1 MRLFR
6 TVLRHVGDVT
16 RRRLLL
22 AVVASCLL
30 APIEIAGVALV
41 VPLMELFSD
50 GEISGGAAGAVS
62 RWTGV
67 TDPDDLALVLGVAI
81 VLLFAARALATLVV
95 RWWTLGTLFDAE
107 RDAATRM
114 LRGYL
119 DEPYERHLSRNSAEI
134 LRTLQ
139 LSVDQTFGVYVAA
152 TLNVFAEVLVGASIL
167 GLLLVIQP
175 VPTFILA
182 GYFALV
188 GPLYLRFVQRRAYGI
203 GNRMQDLSRD
213 SILVARD
220 ALDGVKELTVLQ
232 RESEFLRRFHIVRTE
247 TGSVRRWMQFL
258 REAPRFM
265 IEILFLV
272 GITVLLAALAFG
284 GASDDLVPAL
294 GVFVA
299 AGFRLMP
306 PLGRLMSA
314 QSAMRSSAAAV
325 EIVTGELSRFEA
337 DSAGRQSAVEQDVCF
352 DHELVFDG
360 VTFQHA
366 QASRPSIRDLT
377 VSIQPGESV
386 AIVGP
391 SGAGKTTLVDLVLGL
406 HRPTEGR
413 VLVDGVPIEAC
424 VRSWRSLIGYVPQ
437 DVYLVDGSLR
447 ENIALGVQ
455 VDHIDEEATLR
466 AIERAQLRDFVG
478 SLDHGLD
485 TEVGERGTRLSG
497 GQRQRIGIA
506 RALYSNP
513 RLLIL
518 DEATSALDGETE
530 ARIGAT
536 IAELRADITVIAI
549 AHRLTT
555 LRDFERVLFL
565 DDGALVG
572 DGSFSELR
580 DENPDFARL
589 LLQSNLDLTQR

>member
-6 TVLRHVGDVT
+6 TVLHHVGDVT

-22 AVVASCLL
+22 AVVATCLL

-41 VPLMELFSD
+41 VPLMEVFSE
-50 GEISGGAAGAVS
+50 GEISGGAAGS
-62 RWTGV
+62 ISEWTGV

-81 VLLFAARALATLVV
+81 VLLFATRALATLVV

-119 DEPYERHLSRNSAEI
+119 DEPYEKHLDRNSAEI

-139 LSVDQTFGVYVAA
+139 LSVDQTFGGYVAA

-175 VPTFILA
+175 VPTLILA
-182 GYFALV
+182 GYFAVV
-188 GPLYLRFVQRRAYGI
+188 GPVYLRFVQRRAYGI

-232 RESEFLRRFHIVRTE
+232 RESEFLRRFHVVRTE
-247 TGSVRRWMQFL
+247 TGHARQWMQFL

-272 GITVLLAALAFG
+272 GITVLLAALTLG
-284 GASDDLVPAL
+284 GASEELVPTL

-306 PLGRLMSA
+306 PLGRLISA

-325 EIVTGELSRFEA
+325 ENVAGELERFESDTA
-337 DSAGRQSAVEQDVCF
+337 ARQSVVEQDVGF
-352 DHELVFDG
+352 VDELVFHG

-366 QASRPSIRDLT
+366 QASRPSVRELT
-377 VSIQPGESV
+377 VSIKPGESV

-413 VLVDGVPIEAC
+413 VLIDGVPLEHC
-424 VRSWRSLIGYVPQ
+424 VRSWRALIGYVPQ
-437 DVYLVDGSLR
+437 DVYLVDASLR

-455 VDHIDEEATLR
+455 VDSIDEEAVVR
-466 AIERAQLRDFVG
+466 AIERAQLGDFVR
-478 SLDHGLD
+478 SLDHGVD
-485 TEVGERGTRLSG
+485 TKVGERGTRLSG

-506 RALYSNP
+506 RALYGKP

-518 DEATSALDGETE
+518 DEATSALDSETE
-530 ARIGAT
+530 ARIGET
-536 IAELRADITVIAI
+536 IADLRTQMTVIAI

-572 DGSFSELR
+572 DGSFCELR
-580 DENPDFARL
+580 DEHPDFARL
-589 LLQSNLDLTQR
+589 LAQSNLDLTQR